1 LCSRFSC
8 SLDDAKLL
16 VLVLSE
22 LMNKT
27 CTRPFAITGRK
38 KTMFHAPQVT
48 ERKKETS
55 SCLCFNT
62 YTKSYS
68 LHLITNLLQQ
78 YFKKKLYKDPTKK
91 RLCIGVCKLLSFPP
105 NSRSKYSSL
114 SWYLGHGR
122 PLIKKVTSPR
132 NCTTYKICLY
142 LSWIRCFSLL
152 YLWCTNSWVLLSI
165 PTTSTWQLKEHIRAS
180 RKSIMNMFNE
190 S

>member
-1 LCSRFSC
+1 
-8 SLDDAKLL
+8 
-16 VLVLSE
+16 
-22 LMNKT
+22 MNKT

-91 RLCIGVCKLLSFPP
+91 GYALEYVNSYHSHPILDPNTLPFPD
-105 NSRSKYSSL
+105 
-114 SWYLGHGR
+114 
-122 PLIKKVTSPR
+122 I
-132 NCTTYKICLY
+132 
-142 LSWIRCFSLL
+142 
-152 YLWCTNSWVLLSI
+152 
-165 PTTSTWQLKEHIRAS
+165 
-180 RKSIMNMFNE
+180 
-190 S
+190 